1 MLRIIYI
8 ASTLFVVIFL
18 GLVGG
23 IMDIIQGDAV
33 IAVANKLGYP
43 LYFFSLLGLF
53 KILGALSLLLPKR
66 IKSLKT
72 MAYSGFAFDLIFA
85 AFSHFSVKSPIIEVA
100 IPLFILII
108 LLLSVVLRKDYSL
121 YDKDFKNNS
130 KIS

>member
-1 MLRIIYI
+1 MLRNIYI

-23 IMDIIQGDAV
+23 IMDILQGETLV
-33 IAVANKLGYP
+33 SIANKLGYP

-53 KILGALSLLLPKR
+53 KILGALSLLLPKK

-85 AFSHFSVKSPIIEVA
+85 SYSHFSVKSSILDVA
-100 IPLFILII
+100 IPLGILII
-108 LLLSVVLRKDYSL
+108 LLLSVILRKDYSL
-121 YDKDFKNNS
+121 YDKNFKS
-130 KIS
+130 ELQI

>member
-8 ASTLFVVIFL
+8 SSTLFVVVFL

-23 IMDIIQGDAV
+23 IMDIIQGENLV
-33 IAVANKLGYP
+33 LIANKLGYP

-85 AFSHFSVKSPIIEVA
+85 SYSHFSVKSPILDVA
-100 IPLFILII
+100 IPLAILII
-108 LLLSVVLRKDYSL
+108 LLLSVILRKDYSL
-121 YDKDFKNNS
+121 YDKNFKS
-130 KIS
+130 KS